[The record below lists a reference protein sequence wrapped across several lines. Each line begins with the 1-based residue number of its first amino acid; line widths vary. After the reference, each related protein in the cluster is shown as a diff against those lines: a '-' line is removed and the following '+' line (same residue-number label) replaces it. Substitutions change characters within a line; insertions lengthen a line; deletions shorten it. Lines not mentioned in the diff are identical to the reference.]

1 MTTMTDRWRIFW
13 HKLSQEIPRSYLVYI
28 NFNITDEELDESFA
42 VKNVKWLN
50 KIGYFHFENL
60 WSHQLILASLLEQK
74 EKPDLL
80 NLNKLLKFAKEV
92 GAGTIKSYVLFE
104 KLKNEE
110 TEGKNEELEEDLY
123 EALRIPEESELVYG
137 KMNEEQER
145 RQRIEQNLLNDPKH
159 DGVEKYEEEINTDP
173 KKSKKE
179 VIEEIIQ
186 EVIGEKDKTQLD
198 LLIQHQMDLL
208 DLIVEKQDKIIDLK
222 GLIHGQQQAIKLMG
236 ETLTENW
243 KEILSKIKAY
253 ENLPIIPSELIDD
266 QVEIRPKSEKLKW
279 LEKENEEVKI
289 RESFRKR
296 SRSNEKITEETNPK
310 IKKEAK
316 LMQLRIEKL
325 EKEREQL
332 GIEEMMKTTKTEI
345 LNWIQNL
352 DYEEIQKAIDEGR
365 IKRQNYDDETLEE
378 LDYVARKGKIRW
390 NETLKIKIIK

>member
-110 TEGKNEELEEDLY
+110 TEGMNEEMEESLF
-123 EALRIPEESELVYG
+123 EALRIPEESEMVYG

-145 RQRIEQNLLNDPKH
+145 RQRIEQKLLNDPKT
-159 DGVEKYEEEINTDP
+159 DGAEKYEEEINTDP

-179 VIEEIIQ
+179 VIEEIFQ

-208 DLIVEKQDKIIDLK
+208 DLIVEKQDKLIDLN
-222 GLIHGQQQAIKLMG
+222 GLIHGQQEAIKLMG

-279 LEKENEEVKI
+279 LEKENEEVKV

-296 SRSNEKITEETNPK
+296 SRSNEKIMEETNPR

-378 LDYVARKGKIRW
+378 LDYLARKGKIRW

>member
-1 MTTMTDRWRIFW
+1 
-13 HKLSQEIPRSYLVYI
+13 VYI

-123 EALRIPEESELVYG
+123 EALRTPEESELIYG

-159 DGVEKYEEEINTDP
+159 DGAGKYEEEINTDP

-208 DLIVEKQDKIIDLK
+208 DLIVEKQDKVIDLK
-222 GLIHGQQQAIKLMG
+222 GLIHGQQEAIKLMG

-378 LDYVARKGKIRW
+378 LDYLARKGKIRW
-390 NETLKIKIIK
+390 NETLKIKIITSPPNHKIS